1 MERKVMTPGL
11 RHEMPLE
18 MITRQEIRARLEEIM
33 ISTAPRLPDRFTKPI
48 EDAAEARGGS
58 KALLLVID
66 ARGLEISDEQR
77 DRVQACT
84 DLALFHTWLA
94 RAATATTAEE
104 VFGDA

>member
-1 MERKVMTPGL
+1 MTPGL

-48 EDAAEARGGS
+48 EDAAEARGLARGGS